1 MTIIANV
8 TKTVLATFG
17 LLCASIVA
25 IFITLAYT
33 GNGEEIAKMSC
44 AIQTDG
50 VAEYSTCMYNAGA
63 SIDN

>member
-1 MTIIANV
+1 MTLIANA
-8 TKTVLATFG
+8 TKTFFATIG
-17 LLCASIVA
+17 LVCASIVA

-33 GNGEEIAKMSC
+33 GNGAEIAEMNC

-50 VAEYSTCMYNAGA
+50 VVEYSTCMYESGV